1 MMKMIKV
8 ITTNSGEKNANKSGR
23 CIYMYLY
30 IHGCMYTDESDWT
43 A

>member
-23 CIYMYLY
+23 CIYLY